1 MCEICF
7 LWIGSHFDF
16 AVRWCE
22 VCNQETFGAARK
34 YSPPARI
41 SQEFSEF
48 PTFPDPQAFS
58 FPGLAPAHRKE
69 KKSTWTPKNT
79 ILLSIK

>member
-34 YSPPARI
+34 YSPPACI

-58 FPGLAPAHRKE
+58 FPGLAPAHQKE

>member
-34 YSPPARI
+34 YSPPACI

-69 KKSTWTPKNT
+69 KKSTRAPKNT